1 MTNHSPRSGDPQ
13 ADKKAARGPCLA
25 SSDSEEPP
33 PGGVGH
39 SSTELASQPPIDSGD
54 LLGGGSERL
63 IAHNGEVYR
72 LRLTRSGKLIL
83 HK

>member
-1 MTNHSPRSGDPQ
+1 M
-13 ADKKAARGPCLA
+13 
-25 SSDSEEPP
+25 
-33 PGGVGH
+33 GH
-39 SSTELASQPPIDSGD
+39 SSTEHASQPPIDSGD